1 MIYKKYICGLG
12 FVPDSSSKFWNP
24 LRELKGVFCYVNEV
38 TFDPYPWFPGE
49 PTIGL
54 EGRNFQP
61 DPPDF
66 PGEEKGWRVNQSQ
79 WPMI

>member
-1 MIYKKYICGLG
+1 MA
-12 FVPDSSSKFWNP
+12 
-24 LRELKGVFCYVNEV
+24 
-38 TFDPYPWFPGE
+38 FDPHPWFPGE
-49 PTIGL
+49 PTMGL

-66 PGEEKGWRVNQSQ
+66 PGEEKGWRANQSR